1 MKPLKIAILAS
12 GRGTVI
18 PAIIA
23 TINIEIIISNKPD
36 APVLELAKKYNIK
49 AQYISSEQL
58 ISETLKQHHIN
69 LILLIGYMRILS
81 KQFIADWQNKI
92 LNVHPSLLPAHRGL
106 MNLAVHRAVLTAGEK
121 ESGCTVHIVTNELDA
136 GPILVQKPCPVKAD
150 DTPETLKT
158 RVQKLE
164 GSAFIEAIKK
174 WREQYATE

>member
-1 MKPLKIAILAS
+1 MKKLKIAILAS

-23 TINIEIIISNKPD
+23 AINIDLIISNKPD

-49 AQYISSEQL
+49 AQYIASEQL
-58 ISETLKQHHIN
+58 MSETLKQHKID

-81 KQFIADWQNKI
+81 AQFIANWENKI

-106 MNLAVHRAVLTAGEK
+106 MNLAVHRSVLAAGEK
-121 ESGCTVHIVTNELDA
+121 ESGCTVHIVTNELDT
-136 GPILVQKPCPVKAD
+136 GPILVQKHCPVKAD
-150 DTPETLKT
+150 DTPETLKA

-164 GSAFIEAIKK
+164 CPAFIEAIKK
-174 WREQYATE
+174 WREQYGAE